1 MSDGDVGLAET
12 LRLASDA
19 VVGVGAAVLATHRLV
34 ATVTLD
40 GVTGAAGIQLL
51 H

>member
-40 GVTGAAGIQLL
+40 GVAGAAGIQLL